1 MLRRARLFWLAIV
14 PVLLLAAAAD
24 PPRAG
29 DSAEPRDMPGIHN
42 IVSFQGSGSGQ
53 LYSGSVPEGDAG
65 FASLAELGIKTII
78 SVDGAIPDLERAKAK
93 GMRYVHLP
101 IGYDGFD
108 DARKLQL
115 VRAVRDLP
123 KPIYLHCHHGKHR
136 SAGAAGTV
144 AVSLGWM
151 GNARAA
157 ELMKVSGT
165 AEGYKGLWSCT
176 AKAAPVVQSV
186 IDAVSS
192 EFPEMTRPDSMVAA
206 MVAIDEA
213 LDRIRLV
220 EKNGWKVPAEHPDL
234 APAADA
240 GKLADLLRLLDK
252 DAHVANI
259 GEKLGEAERADFREL
274 LEQNARQAST
284 LEELLL
290 ADDLAKRA
298 PAMKALIAGCKEC
311 HVKYRD

>member
-1 MLRRARLFWLAIV
+1 MTRRARRFCLALI
-14 PVLLLAAAAD
+14 PALLLAAAAE
-24 PPRAG
+24 PPRA
-29 DSAEPRDMPGIHN
+29 DESAEPRDMPGLHN
-42 IVSFQGSGSGQ
+42 IVSFQGSGAGQ

-65 FASLAELGIKTII
+65 FSALAELGIKTII
-78 SVDGAIPDLERAKAK
+78 SVDGAIPELERAKAR

-108 DARKLQL
+108 DARKLAL

-151 GNARAA
+151 SNARAA

-165 AEGYKGLWSCT
+165 AEGYKGLWACT
-176 AKAAPVVQSV
+176 AKAAPLVQSV
-186 IDAVSS
+186 IDAVSAD
-192 EFPEMTRPDSMVAA
+192 FPEVTKPDSMVAA

-213 LDRIRLV
+213 LDRIRIV
-220 EKNGWKVPAEHPDL
+220 EKNGWKVPAAHPDL

-252 DAHVANI
+252 DAHV
-259 GEKLGEAERADFREL
+259 EKLGEAERADFRAL

-298 PAMKALIAGCKEC
+298 PAMKALLAGCKEC
-311 HVKYRD
+311 HVKYRDGD

>member
-42 IVSFQGSGSGQ
+42 IVSYQGSGPGQ

-65 FASLAELGIKTII
+65 FTSLAELGIKTII

-192 EFPEMTRPDSMVAA
+192 EFPEVTRPDSMVAA

-234 APAADA
+234 APASDA

-252 DAHVANI
+252 DAHVENL
-259 GEKLGEAERADFREL
+259 GEKLGEAERADFRAL